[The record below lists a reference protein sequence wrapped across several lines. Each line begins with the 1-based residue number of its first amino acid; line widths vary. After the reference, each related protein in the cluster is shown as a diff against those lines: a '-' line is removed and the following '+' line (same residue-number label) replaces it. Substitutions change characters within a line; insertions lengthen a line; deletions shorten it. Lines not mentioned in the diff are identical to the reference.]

1 MDLKVL
7 SDGLPRKKK
16 KKKSFLDARIS
27 SIKFKAYGNNFSKI
41 IFLISDN
48 SRISRFESLSLS
60 LSLSDQDLEDFGSHG
75 FSGGGIR

>member
-1 MDLKVL
+1 MASL
-7 SDGLPRKKK
+7 SQ

-48 SRISRFESLSLS
+48 SRLSRFESLS